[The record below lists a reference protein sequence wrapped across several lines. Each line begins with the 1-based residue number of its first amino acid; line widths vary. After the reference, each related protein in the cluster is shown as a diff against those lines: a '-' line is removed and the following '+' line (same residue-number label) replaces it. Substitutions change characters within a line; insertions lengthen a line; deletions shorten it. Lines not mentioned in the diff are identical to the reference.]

1 VNKEYV
7 LSIQTYLKAVEPLL
21 KSGDAREHAYRPALQ
36 NLLAALLPDI
46 LIINEPARVSCG
58 APDFVLRNKKTS
70 IDVGYIEAKDIGK
83 SLDHKSYD
91 EQFERYRAK
100 LPNLII
106 TDYLEFRLYR
116 EGELK
121 QTICISKLVKNR
133 LVADPTQFDAFTNF
147 IQEFAAHISETIG
160 TPAKLADMMAG
171 KARLLANVIEKALL
185 QDKAGL
191 FVNSSLN
198 EQLEAF
204 RKILIHTI
212 AEREFADIY
221 AQTIAYGLFAARIQE
236 IQAQDF
242 SRQKAASLIPQ
253 SNPFLRKLFQYVSGY
268 EVDKRIEWIVDA
280 LALVFRHTD
289 MAAVLTNFGKGAGK
303 DQEDPIIHFY
313 ETFLA
318 AYDPKL
324 RKARGVWYTPQAVV
338 NFIVRAV
345 DDVLKDEFGLSD
357 GLASNAKI
365 KVTIDNTLVERH
377 RVQIL
382 DPATGTGTFLAEV
395 IRHIHGRFAGQ
406 EGVWN
411 AYVERDLIPR
421 LNGFELLMASYAM
434 AHLQLGL
441 LLQELGYRPREANER
456 LKVYLTNTLESPSAT
471 IPLGFEGW
479 LVAEANE
486 ANAVKR
492 DAPVMVVLG
501 NPPYS
506 GESQNK
512 SDDIERLMKAYKQE
526 PGGGTLNERNGKW
539 LNDDYVKFM
548 RFAESFIVK
557 NGEGILAYITNH
569 SWLDNPT
576 FRGMRWHLMESFDK
590 IYVIDLH
597 GNSLRREVSPD
608 GSPDKNVFD
617 IKQGVA
623 IVIGVKVKATT
634 VFAPTGVFADKRSV
648 EPRSR
653 NLVNK
658 TGSENLAKESGSRV
672 FAREDTDGENTTV
685 PAPKKSPATVYH
697 AELYGSRQSK
707 YEILSQATLKSLA
720 FTRLNPARPHMMFV
734 PRDDRLLGE
743 YSTGFSMPELF
754 PVNSVGIV
762 TGHDALAIHHTREE
776 LVNTLERFTEL
787 SAKEAQQEFN
797 LGEDARLALDDLA
810 KHQPLDN
817 FITPITYRP
826 FDTRWTVYT
835 GQSNG
840 FHTRP
845 RGNVIQHMFNKDN
858 IGILISRSATG
869 QASWQEVQCTNLIC
883 EFGIMST
890 RPGNGTPLFPLYLYT
905 SNMGVT
911 TKHANFNPA
920 IAAQI
925 VYTIGTHTPEN
936 LFDYIYAILHSPN
949 YRTRYAQFLKSD
961 FPRIP
966 YPTSRVQFDALAQKG
981 EELRGLHLLES
992 PKVKHFI
999 TKYPKSGSNIVTQL
1013 IRDEDANVWIN
1024 TDQYF
1029 ENVPDIAWNFPIG
1042 GYLPAQK
1049 WLKDRK
1055 NRELSF
1061 DDISHYQ
1068 QMIVALSQTHRVM
1081 SEIDAL

>member
-1 VNKEYV
+1 MADNYNA
-7 LSIQTYLKAVEPLL
+7 SIQTYLKAVETLL
-21 KSGDAREHAYRPALQ
+21 KSGDAREHAYRPDLR
-36 NLLAALLPDI
+36 NLLQALLPDI

-58 APDFVLRNKKTS
+58 APDFVLRNTKTN

-121 QTICISKLVKNR
+121 QTISIAKLVNKR
-133 LVADPTQFDAFTNF
+133 LVADPTQFDAFATF
-147 IQEFAAHISETIG
+147 IREFATHISETIG

-212 AEREFADIY
+212 TEREFADIY

-345 DDVLKDEFGLSD
+345 DDVLKDEFGLSE

-365 KVTIDNTLVERH
+365 KVTIDKVQVERH

-441 LLQELGYRPREANER
+441 LLQELGYKPREANER

-471 IPLGFEGW
+471 MELGFEGW

-526 PGGGTLNERNGKW
+526 PGGGVLNERNGKW

-557 NGEGILAYITNH
+557 NGEGVLAYITNH

-597 GNSLRREVSPD
+597 GNAKKKEVSPD

-617 IKQGVA
+617 IQQGVA
-623 IVIGVKVKATT
+623 IVIGVKVKNPST
-634 VFAPTGVFADKRSV
+634 VASRHLLPQGEKERSTGVYKLEPSPLVGEGAQRADEGFLKN
-648 EPRSR
+648 EPI
-653 NLVNK
+653 
-658 TGSENLAKESGSRV
+658 
-672 FAREDTDGENTTV
+672 
-685 PAPKKSPATVYH
+685 KKSPATVYH

-707 YEILSQATLKSLA
+707 YEILSQATLKSLE
-720 FTRLNPARPHMMFV
+720 FTQLAPARPHMLFV
-734 PRDDRLLGE
+734 PRDDRLLEE
-743 YSTGFSMPELF
+743 YSTGFAVNGLF

-787 SAKEAQQEFN
+787 SVKEAQQEFN
-797 LGEDARLALDDLA
+797 IGEDAQFVLDDLQ

-840 FHTRP
+840 FLTRP
-845 RGNVIQHMFNKDN
+845 RGNVMGHVSNHYNLCLGVGRQ
-858 IGILISRSATG
+858 G
-869 QASWQEVQCTNLIC
+869 QAVP
-883 EFGIMST
+883 EFDWSLVTATRSLSDFNVFRRGGI
-890 RPGNGTPLFPLYLYT
+890 NVFPLYLYT
-905 SNMGVT
+905 SNMGAT
-911 TKHANFNPA
+911 SKHPNFNPA

-925 VYTIGTHTPEN
+925 VDIIGTHTPEN
-936 LFDYIYAILHSPN
+936 LFDYIYAVLHSPN

-966 YPTSRVQFDALAQKG
+966 YPATRAQFDALALKG

-992 PKVKHFI
+992 PRVKHFI
-999 TKYPKSGSNIVTQL
+999 TKYPKAGSNIVTQL
-1013 IRDEDANVWIN
+1013 TRDEDSKVWIN

-1068 QMIVALSQTHRVM
+1068 QMIVALSQTARIM

>member
-1 VNKEYV
+1 MNKEYV
-7 LSIQTYLKAVEPLL
+7 LSIQTYLKAVETLL

-36 NLLAALLPDI
+36 NLLQFLLPDI

-58 APDFVLRNKKTS
+58 APDFVLRNTKTS

-83 SLDHKSYD
+83 SLDHKGYD

-121 QTICISKLVKNR
+121 QTISIAKLVHKR
-133 LVADPTQFDAFTNF
+133 LIAAPDQFDAFTNF

-185 QDKAGL
+185 QDKAEV
-191 FVNSSLN
+191 FVSSSLN
-198 EQLEAF
+198 EQYEAF

-212 AEREFADIY
+212 TEREFADIY

-365 KVTIDNTLVERH
+365 KVTIDKAQVERH

-395 IRHIHGRFAGQ
+395 IRHIHGRFQGQ

-441 LLQELGYRPREANER
+441 LLQELGYKPREANER

-471 IPLGFEGW
+471 MELGFEGW
-479 LVAEANE
+479 LVSEANE

-512 SDDIERLMKAYKQE
+512 DPFIERLMKAYKQE
-526 PGGGTLNERNGKW
+526 PGGGALNEHNGKW

-557 NGEGILAYITNH
+557 NGEGVLAYITNH

-597 GNSLRREVSPD
+597 GNAKKKEVSPD

-617 IKQGVA
+617 IQQGVA
-623 IVIGVKVKATT
+623 IVIGVKVKN
-634 VFAPTGVFADKRSV
+634 PLLSKN
-648 EPRSR
+648 P
-653 NLVNK
+653 
-658 TGSENLAKESGSRV
+658 
-672 FAREDTDGENTTV
+672 
-685 PAPKKSPATVYH
+685 SPASFRHPLVSIIDSH
-697 AELYGSRQSK
+697 
-707 YEILSQATLKSLA
+707 IATK
-720 FTRLNPARPHMMFV
+720 V
-734 PRDDRLLGE
+734 
-743 YSTGFSMPELF
+743 
-754 PVNSVGIV
+754 
-762 TGHDALAIHHTREE
+762 
-776 LVNTLERFTEL
+776 
-787 SAKEAQQEFN
+787 
-797 LGEDARLALDDLA
+797 
-810 KHQPLDN
+810 
-817 FITPITYRP
+817 
-826 FDTRWTVYT
+826 
-835 GQSNG
+835 
-840 FHTRP
+840 
-845 RGNVIQHMFNKDN
+845 
-858 IGILISRSATG
+858 
-869 QASWQEVQCTNLIC
+869 
-883 EFGIMST
+883 
-890 RPGNGTPLFPLYLYT
+890 
-905 SNMGVT
+905 
-911 TKHANFNPA
+911 
-920 IAAQI
+920 
-925 VYTIGTHTPEN
+925 
-936 LFDYIYAILHSPN
+936 N
-949 YRTRYAQFLKSD
+949 YRYKGHLRLF
-961 FPRIP
+961 
-966 YPTSRVQFDALAQKG
+966 TSA
-981 EELRGLHLLES
+981 
-992 PKVKHFI
+992 
-999 TKYPKSGSNIVTQL
+999 
-1013 IRDEDANVWIN
+1013 
-1024 TDQYF
+1024 
-1029 ENVPDIAWNFPIG
+1029 
-1042 GYLPAQK
+1042 
-1049 WLKDRK
+1049 
-1055 NRELSF
+1055 
-1061 DDISHYQ
+1061 
-1068 QMIVALSQTHRVM
+1068 
-1081 SEIDAL
+1081 